1 MVCFGQA
8 CIVSQSHRQEGIFYV
23 AKKNAKA
30 QPATESQPAAA
41 SFGAK
46 QWLMIGAM
54 VLMLSAAATIFY
66 RNGAGKTAPV
76 NEPVASSTEAA
87 VVAAPT
93 QPPTVP
99 NVGATPYQMTIAQAV
114 MVTEEL
120 DFGQPVPS
128 IAEALTQIERGYAA
142 DDGKGRTFAI
152 LDAYG
157 EPTADGRKLHISMH
171 VSSEKSGVAY
181 LRNKRNGQLIWQA
194 RIGKPG
200 DPPAGAKNLMIY
212 VANGQ
217 GGNHVLDGARG
228 GGSALDTYLQNSQ
241 QKLRDVWP
249 SGEEREVTFIY
260 SACGCPVKVMVQRQ
274 GEIVRRTKPLP
285 VIFPDDPAAVQT
297 IAGIMKW

>member
-1 MVCFGQA
+1 M
-8 CIVSQSHRQEGIFYV
+8 

-30 QPATESQPAAA
+30 KPATQAQPAAS

-46 QWLMIGAM
+46 QWLALGAM

-66 RNGAGKTAPV
+66 RNRISNTASVSTP
-76 NEPVASSTEAA
+76 PVAAPTEA
-87 VVAAPT
+87 VAAAVPT
-93 QPPTVP
+93 QPPTVPPTAP

-120 DFGQPVPS
+120 DLGQPVPS
-128 IAEALTQIERGYAA
+128 IAEALQQIERGYAA

-181 LRNKRNGQLIWQA
+181 LRNKRNGQLIWEA

-200 DPPAGAKNLMIY
+200 DAPAGAKNLMIY

-228 GGSALDTYLQNSQ
+228 GGGNSVLDIYLQNSQ
-241 QKLRDVWP
+241 QRLRDVWP

-260 SACGCPVKVMVQRQ
+260 SACGCPVKVMVERQ
-274 GEIVRRTKPLP
+274 GESVRRTKPLP

>member
-1 MVCFGQA
+1 M
-8 CIVSQSHRQEGIFYV
+8 

-30 QPATESQPAAA
+30 QSATEARPAAA

-46 QWLMIGAM
+46 QWLAIGAM
-54 VLMLSAAATIFY
+54 VLMLSVAVTIFY
-66 RNGAGKTAPV
+66 RNRTDNTSSASAPPTVPVAAAPV
-76 NEPVASSTEAA
+76 VE
-87 VVAAPT
+87 PT

-128 IAEALTQIERGYAA
+128 IAEALQQIERGYAA

-157 EPTADGRKLHISMH
+157 EPTADGKKLHISMH

-200 DPPAGAKNLMIY
+200 DPPAGQKNLMIY

-228 GGSALDTYLQNSQ
+228 GGGSVLDIYLQNSQ

-249 SGEEREVTFIY
+249 SGAEREVTFIY
-260 SACGCPVKVMVQRQ
+260 SACGCPVKVMVERQ
-274 GEIVRRTKPLP
+274 GESVRRTKPLP

-297 IAGIMKW
+297 IAVIMKW

>member
-1 MVCFGQA
+1 M
-8 CIVSQSHRQEGIFYV
+8 

-30 QPATESQPAAA
+30 QSATIAPNAA
-41 SFGAK
+41 SSFGSK
-46 QWLMIGAM
+46 QWLALGAM
-54 VLMLSAAATIFY
+54 VLMLSAAAAIFY
-66 RNGAGKTAPV
+66 RNSAGKTVPV
-76 NEPVASSTEAA
+76 IQPAATPAA
-87 VVAAPT
+87 VAAEPT

-114 MVTEEL
+114 MVTEEI

-128 IAEALTQIERGYAA
+128 IAEALQQIERGYAA

-157 EPTADGRKLHISMH
+157 EPTPDGKLHISMH

-217 GGNHVLDGARG
+217 GGGQGGNHVLDGSRG
-228 GGSALDTYLQNSQ
+228 GGGSVLDIYLQNSQ
-241 QKLRDVWP
+241 QKLREVWP

-274 GEIVRRTKPLP
+274 GESVRRTKPLP
-285 VIFPDDPAAVQT
+285 VIFPDDPDAVRT

>member
-1 MVCFGQA
+1 M
-8 CIVSQSHRQEGIFYV
+8 
-23 AKKNAKA
+23 AKKKTKA
-30 QPATESQPAAA
+30 QPATEAQPAAS

-54 VLMLSAAATIFY
+54 VLMLSTAAAIFY
-66 RNGAGKTAPV
+66 RNSVGKTAPV
-76 NEPVASSTEAA
+76 SQSVATPAA
-87 VVAAPT
+87 AVAAPT
-93 QPPTVP
+93 EPPTVP

-128 IAEALTQIERGYAA
+128 IAEALSQIERGYAA

-157 EPTADGRKLHISMH
+157 EPTADGKKLHISMH
-171 VSSEKSGVAY
+171 VSSEKSGVAF
-181 LRNKRNGQLIWQA
+181 LRNKRNGQLIWEA

-200 DPPAGAKNLMIY
+200 DPPAAGKNLMIY

-228 GGSALDTYLQNSQ
+228 GGGSVLDIYLQNSQ

-249 SGEEREVTFIY
+249 SGEAREVTFIY
-260 SACGCPVKVMVQRQ
+260 SACGCPVKVMVERQ
-274 GEIVRRTKPLP
+274 GESVRRTKPLP